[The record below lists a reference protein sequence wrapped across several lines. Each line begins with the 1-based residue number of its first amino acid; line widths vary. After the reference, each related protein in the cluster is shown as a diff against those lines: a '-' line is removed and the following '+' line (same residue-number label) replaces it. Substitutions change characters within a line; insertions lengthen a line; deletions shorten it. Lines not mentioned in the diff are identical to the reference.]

1 MVARLGDGFSQNL
14 IVPAIKKAPACLR
27 HFFVITRIFGAFMMR
42 WHQVN
47 VAFFRDIKLV
57 VVLAAIGSLIQL
69 QIVLA
74 KGALICHVKLK
85 DANWGQSLAAI
96 AINKK
101 CLAGK
106 NLNNLNS
113 G

>member
-1 MVARLGDGFSQNL
+1 
-14 IVPAIKKAPACLR
+14 
-27 HFFVITRIFGAFMMR
+27 MMR

-47 VAFFRDIKLV
+47 IAFFRDIKLV

-106 NLNNLNS
+106 NLNKKYPSLYEDLS
-113 G
+113 IEFFHSKTRVIRAIRE